1 LFWRVTFVLQ
11 GAASSEGGELNQ
23 ADAATSLTLEVTTF
37 QSASLTASQR
47 TEAETPRTEAE
58 TPEGPRTLP
67 LLTDKRAQLGA
78 GVIHDTPQGDGT

>member
-1 LFWRVTFVLQ
+1 VTFILQ

-37 QSASLTASQR
+37 QSAYVTTSPR

>member
-1 LFWRVTFVLQ
+1 MTIVFQ
-11 GAASSEGGELNQ
+11 GAASSGGGELNQ
-23 ADAATSLTLEVTTF
+23 ADAATSQNMEGTTFSSAYVTT
-37 QSASLTASQR
+37 S
-47 TEAETPRTEAE
+47 PRTEAE